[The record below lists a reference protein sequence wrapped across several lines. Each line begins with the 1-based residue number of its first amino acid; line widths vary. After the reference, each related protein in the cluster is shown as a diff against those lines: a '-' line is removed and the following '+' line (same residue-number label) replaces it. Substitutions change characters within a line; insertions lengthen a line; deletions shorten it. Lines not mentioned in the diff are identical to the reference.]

1 MYKLKIFKNSRNFID
16 DIISGRNLIELSER
30 YYLYHQMCDG
40 GFSFDLYKDEK
51 LANREEFDKWI
62 SVYNKYIKEKKRL
75 ITMREDFYD

>member
-30 YYLYHQMCDG
+30 YYLYNQMHDG

-51 LANREEFDKWI
+51 SAGREEFDKWV

-75 ITMREDFYD
+75 KTMREDFYD